1 MERSFSYAIAKLA
14 AHPARQECLNV
25 GLIVFNEDRLDV
37 RAGRSLEKVRA
48 ISAGLDTEAVRAA
61 VLRLAELDKVVSV
74 SGNLSYSERLTAL
87 QSLSPLELG
96 PMGSFKSSTTE
107 IYEQVV
113 AKILT
118 QLVEPE
124 PAAVKKIGR
133 RSRLLSSLKVALK
146 RHRVLARKGEDLS
159 THRVVPGWS
168 FAEGLT
174 ADLVLRNGS
183 MHVIETVDA
192 ASDHTSLRKVVSDIA
207 VSALVL
213 EQARMVFG
221 ADSTSSKLVYHASAA
236 TESIAKPSLLAAQH
250 QGAELINWASDE
262 DRLRFVREISELATP
277 FERKREAWINASK
290 QSKLSL
296 N

>member
-1 MERSFSYAIAKLA
+1 MERCFNYAVAKLA
-14 AHPARQECLNV
+14 AHPVRQECLNV
-25 GLIVFNEDRLDV
+25 GLVIFDDDRLDV
-37 RAGRSLEKVRA
+37 RPGRSLDKVRA
-48 ISAGLDTEAVRAA
+48 ISAGLDTDTVRAA
-61 VLRLAELDKVVSV
+61 VLRLADLDKVVQEA
-74 SGNLSYSERLTAL
+74 GKLSCEERLKAL
-87 QSLSPLELG
+87 VSLSPLELSSI
-96 PMGSFKSSTTE
+96 GSFKSSSME
-107 IYEQVV
+107 SYEQSI

-124 PAAVKKIGR
+124 PAVVKKMAR

-159 THRVVPGWS
+159 AHRVVPSWS

-192 ASDHTSLRKVVSDIA
+192 ASDHTSVRKVVSDIA
-207 VSALVL
+207 ISALVL
-213 EQARMVFG
+213 EQARMIFG
-221 ADSTSSKLVYHASAA
+221 EDNTSSKLVYHASAT
-236 TESIAKPSLLAAQH
+236 TESMAKPSLMAAEH

-262 DRLRFVREISELATP
+262 DRVRFVQEISALATP
-277 FERKREAWINASK
+277 LERKSEHWINASK
-290 QSKLSL
+290 QAKLAL